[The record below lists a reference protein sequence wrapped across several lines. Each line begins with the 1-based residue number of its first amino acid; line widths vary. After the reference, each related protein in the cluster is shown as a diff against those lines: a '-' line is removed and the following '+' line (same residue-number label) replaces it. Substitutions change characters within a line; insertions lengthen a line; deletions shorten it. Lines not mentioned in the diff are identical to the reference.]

1 VRPLLRKDAQRE
13 GRRSRPSRS
22 LTDHFYDD
30 SIDVLASFAH
40 GSTGAAR
47 QSPGRPAHH
56 NRPPRDASPAAHERS
71 SEADDDAL
79 VGLLAGTVSADA
91 ALAAGALAVVSG
103 DAVELRRFLDL
114 FRFADPVAA

>member
-1 VRPLLRKDAQRE
+1 MLW
-13 GRRSRPSRS
+13 SRPSS
-22 LTDHFYDD
+22 L
-30 SIDVLASFAH
+30 AP
-40 GSTGAAR
+40 GAAE
-47 QSPGRPAHH
+47 PGGGRPTT